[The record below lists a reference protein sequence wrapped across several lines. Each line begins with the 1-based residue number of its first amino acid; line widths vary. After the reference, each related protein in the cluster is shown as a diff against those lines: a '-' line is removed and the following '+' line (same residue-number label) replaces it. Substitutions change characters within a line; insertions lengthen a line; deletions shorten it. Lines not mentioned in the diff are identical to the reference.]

1 MAGRFSGLHITLPGL
16 GTILLRPSAGATTRT
31 AITLSSNLPPIHQD
45 GLERRG
51 ADISSVQQSKWNG
64 ATSSTSRSINNSSP
78 GVGSDSTDDS
88 INPSTSTLLH
98 HQPFDNNDEMALTA
112 VKPSYPSIEMN
123 MEDYV

>member
-1 MAGRFSGLHITLPGL
+1 MVMPISNQPTNTHTQTHTKLQSCERCGLTRILTLK
-16 GTILLRPSAGATTRT
+16 
-31 AITLSSNLPPIHQD
+31 D
-45 GLERRG
+45 GLEQRG
-51 ADISSVQQSKWNG
+51 ADVSSVQQSKWNG

-78 GVGSDSTDDS
+78 GIGSDSTDDS

-98 HQPFDNNDEMALTA
+98 HQPFDNNGEMALTV